1 MARRAR
7 APKAPPVLVVY
18 EESPAIA
25 EVAHRLI
32 RLFATKFAWTANFK
46 LGYVLVTGSKRR
58 DDRRF
63 DAMAKFRKTPPL
75 YHGLSGF
82 DAVIEVHA
90 WAWGPL
96 TAEQQEALVAHEL
109 CHGSMSEKGT
119 LRVERHDLEE
129 FVFVVREYGAWQPDI
144 AEFDHQ
150 LRMFDER
157 GATIRTPRAEQ
168 QTLSPVGEA
177 TKMLGEIVEKVVT
190 DALDAPEPTP
200 ISRKRNGGQQPPV
213 PLS

>member
-1 MARRAR
+1 MARRPR
-7 APKAPPVLVVY
+7 APKAPPVPVVY
-18 EESPAIA
+18 EEHDGVA

-32 RLFATKFAWTANFK
+32 RLFPAKFGWTVNFR
-46 LGYVLVTGSKRR
+46 LGYVMVTGSKRR

-82 DAVIEVHA
+82 DAVVEVHA
-90 WAWGPL
+90 WAWSPL
-96 TAEQQEALVAHEL
+96 SAEQQEALIAHQL

-129 FVFVVREYGAWQPDI
+129 FRFVVREYGAWQPDI

-157 GATIRTPRAEQ
+157 GATIRTPKAEQ
-168 QTLSPVGEA
+168 QTLEPDDGRP
-177 TKMLGEIVEKVVT
+177 
-190 DALDAPEPTP
+190 APEAVDRAATVAAN
-200 ISRKRNGGQQPPV
+200 RGEPV
-213 PLS
+213 PIASRRHNGAPAPARLS